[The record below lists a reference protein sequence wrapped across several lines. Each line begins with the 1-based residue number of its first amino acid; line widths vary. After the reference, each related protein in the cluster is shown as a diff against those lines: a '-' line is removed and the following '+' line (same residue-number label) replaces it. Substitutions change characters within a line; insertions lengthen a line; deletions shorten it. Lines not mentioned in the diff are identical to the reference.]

1 MTSDQQKKAEYNY
14 DSIFKN
20 KRTTLIFIIMI
31 HTNGNHKI
39 SSDKVTVGFQE
50 KRGSI
55 VAYTSAGTRVI
66 FNIT

>member
-1 MTSDQQKKAEYNY
+1 
-14 DSIFKN
+14 
-20 KRTTLIFIIMI
+20 MI